1 MAVAS
6 SAATAWAG
14 RGAAFTYDAAAA
26 AAAMDAAATIVDEAD
41 EDDEEEEEE
50 DEEEVPPT
58 ERGASVAYV
67 AAEEAP

>member
-1 MAVAS
+1 VAVAS
-6 SAATAWAG
+6 SAATAWVG

-26 AAAMDAAATIVDEAD
+26 AMDAAAIVDEAD

-50 DEEEVPPT
+50 EVPPT
-58 ERGASVAYV
+58 EKGASVAYV

>member
-6 SAATAWAG
+6 SAATAWVG

-26 AAAMDAAATIVDEAD
+26 AMDAAAIVDEAD

-50 DEEEVPPT
+50 DEEEAPPA